1 MSIDGFVTCL
11 KKNIDEMSSEYS
23 TNIITGIVVN
33 LDPLIV
39 NIEVKN
45 IPLTGNFLTLSAF
58 CFDKYVKF
66 EKEFTTST
74 SQGENPH
81 NHTVLA
87 NFKVR
92 LWRGLRKGDIVN
104 MVHSSSKQKYFIID
118 YQGLEVGEVDDDTAN
133 INIK

>member
-1 MSIDGFVTCL
+1 MSVNNFVDCL
-11 KKNIDEMSSEYS
+11 KKNIDEMAKEYS
-23 TNIITGIVVN
+23 TNIITGVVVN
-33 LDPLIV
+33 LDPLEIHV
-39 NIEVKN
+39 EAKN
-45 IPLTGNFLTLSAF
+45 IMLKDKFLKLSAF

-74 SQGENPH
+74 YQGENPH